1 MGSNMMVSA
10 EPAAD
15 CRGRNTGPSPAAAA
29 RHVHHG
35 QAASP
40 DGRALEYLPTSECL
54 RLAGTVPVG
63 RVFYSKQAM
72 PAVAMVNF
80 ALSTDGC
87 IVFRT
92 EAGGKLW
99 SAMQRAVV
107 AFEAD
112 RMDEANRSGWSV
124 TVVGR
129 AEEVTD
135 GREVAALR
143 KLGLDPWA
151 PGERDHFIRI
161 RPEIVTGRR
170 IRSA

>member
-1 MGSNMMVSA
+1 MRMGSHMTVNTDPETRS
-10 EPAAD
+10 
-15 CRGRNTGPSPAAAA
+15 GHRNTRPGVRPVHQGRAA
-29 RHVHHG
+29 V
-35 QAASP
+35 P
-40 DGRALEYLPTSECL
+40 DDGALEYLPRSECL
-54 RLAGTVPVG
+54 RLMGSVPVG

-72 PAVAMVNF
+72 PAVAVVNF
-80 ALSTDGC
+80 ALTGDGS

-107 AFEAD
+107 AFETD
-112 RMDEANRSGWSV
+112 RLDEADRSGWSV

-135 GREVAALR
+135 AGEVNALREVA
-143 KLGLDPWA
+143 LDPWA
-151 PGERDHFIRI
+151 PGERDHFIRV

-170 IRSA
+170 IRTG